1 MKKKGD
7 QVDTPVPT
15 HFPEKATLKNPSLI
29 KVKREI
35 HRLLIETVFYI
46 IYLTRINWTR
56 RGHSGKCLN
65 MPL

>member
-46 IYLTRINWTR
+46 IYLTRIN
-56 RGHSGKCLN
+56 
-65 MPL
+65 